1 MPGITGDPHLK
12 GGDGD
17 LTDFK
22 GEDNTVYN
30 VLSAR
35 NFSVNVLFWHDVFP
49 MSHKLVEGSFM
60 KQAFITVRSNRG
72 KLVYATYGADDP
84 TTAAITKAKDSGT
97 QVLHP
102 TPKDAIDG
110 SVKIDNID
118 VSFVAG
124 NVRTNNNELRVS
136 NGEWRVAVKSMPYPP
151 YNPWVFRKADARLAQ
166 YVKDGAGKTRV
177 DVRIGPIGGLRLKPV
192 APHGL
197 LGQTYDGDGIAVD
210 GAMDDYHGEYVV
222 TTAMGEGAIEGAPSD
237 YAIERATPFST
248 LFTYSRFDAKSALP
262 RDVSKLTGLKRR
274 VPTSEIPEMAGAV
287 NDRVSLPEGIG
298 ADPAH

>member
-60 KQAFITVRSNRG
+60 KQAYITVRSNGG
-72 KLVYATYGADDP
+72 KLVYVTYGADDP
-84 TTAAITKAKDSGT
+84 TTAAVTKAKDSGT

-102 TPKDAIDG
+102 KPSGAIDG

-124 NVRTNNNELRVS
+124 ARDHNELHVK
-136 NGEWRVAVKSMPYPP
+136 NGEWRVKVKSMPYPG
-151 YNPWVFRKADARLAQ
+151 YNAWEFRKLDARLAQ
-166 YVKDGAGKTRV
+166 YVKDGAAKTRI
-177 DVRIGPIGGLRLKPV
+177 DVSVGPVGALRLEPV

-210 GAMDDYHGEYVV
+210 GAMDDYRGNYVV
-222 TTAMGEGAIEGAPSD
+222 TSAMGEGAIEGVASD
-237 YAIERATPFST
+237 YVVDRVAPFST
-248 LFTYSRFDAKSALP
+248 VFAYSRFDSKFAPP
-262 RDVSKLTGLKRR
+262 RDVSQLTGLKRR
-274 VPTSEIPEMAGAV
+274 VPTNEIPAMAGAI
-287 NDRVSLPEGIG
+287 NDEVSLPEAGH
-298 ADPAH
+298 A

>member
-1 MPGITGDPHLK
+1 
-12 GGDGD
+12 
-17 LTDFK
+17 
-22 GEDNTVYN
+22 
-30 VLSAR
+30 
-35 NFSVNVLFWHDVFP
+35 
-49 MSHKLVEGSFM
+49 
-60 KQAFITVRSNRG
+60 
-72 KLVYATYGADDP
+72 
-84 TTAAITKAKDSGT
+84 
-97 QVLHP
+97 
-102 TPKDAIDG
+102 
-110 SVKIDNID
+110 
-118 VSFVAG
+118 
-124 NVRTNNNELRVS
+124 
-136 NGEWRVAVKSMPYPP
+136 MPYPP